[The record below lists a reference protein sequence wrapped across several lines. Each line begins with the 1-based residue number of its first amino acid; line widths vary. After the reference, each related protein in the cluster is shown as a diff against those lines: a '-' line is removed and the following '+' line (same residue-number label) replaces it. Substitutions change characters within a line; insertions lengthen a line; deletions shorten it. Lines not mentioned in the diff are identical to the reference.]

1 MKQANCAEFNSE
13 EIPAGLFHP
22 LLMKGEGEISI
33 KD

>member
-1 MKQANCAEFNSE
+1 MKEANCAEFNSG
-13 EIPAGLFHP
+13 EIDGGLFRP